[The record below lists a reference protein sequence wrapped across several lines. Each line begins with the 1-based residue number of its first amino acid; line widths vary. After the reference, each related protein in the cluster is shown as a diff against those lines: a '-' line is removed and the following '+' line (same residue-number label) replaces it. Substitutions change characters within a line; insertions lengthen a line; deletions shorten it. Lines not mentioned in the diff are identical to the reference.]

1 MKKLKIISAGLFLA
15 ASLAF
20 LGMRLGFASVPAGTI
35 NRIENAVI
43 WAGSPPAPVTSNT
56 PLPVNASNST
66 NLIVSSTVPYS
77 TDMTSGSLGALN
89 AVFSG
94 EIFGGTGTAQ
104 VRIQGT
110 WSGTITF
117 YKRILTVNSSGSAYV
132 LVPAEAYPVGGGL
145 PATSTTAN
153 GEWNIPLTGLSDR
166 DSIEF
171 EMTSYTSGTAYA
183 AFSPGGTTG
192 IVQAVQPDG
201 ANLNVTPNLGNK
213 PVSSTNPLPVSIPS
227 SSPSATNLTEVNSA
241 AVGITNGLYTVPGRI
256 QVPRFVWSD
265 NKSTIAGINA
275 CLLGNAT
282 STEFVTGIS
291 FDDTALTAGTD
302 SFEISLYSTQASG
315 GTSTA
320 LNPISTND
328 STLYGTGLIYSA
340 APTAGTEK
348 GQLASYFNNAP
359 STISSDTTVEGA
371 YINLASQ
378 PVRINSG
385 QEICIVSGAAGNL
398 MSWNIYGYEVP

>member
-43 WAGSPPAPVTSNT
+43 WAGSPPAPVTSSI
-56 PLPVNASNST
+56 PLPVNASNSN
-66 NLIVSSTVPYS
+66 NLMVSSTVPYS
-77 TDMTSGSLGALN
+77 TDTTSGSLGALN
-89 AVFSG
+89 AAFYG
-94 EIFGGTGTAQ
+94 NIFGGTGTAQ

-117 YKRILTVNSSGSAYV
+117 YKSILTAGPSGSAYV

-166 DSIEF
+166 DNIEL

-201 ANLNVTPNLGNK
+201 ANLNVTPNLGNN
-213 PVSSTNPLPVSIPS
+213 PVSSTNPMPVKQVS
-227 SSPSATNLTEVNSA
+227 SANAPANPNEFYYRVYLS
-241 AVGITNGLYTVPGRI
+241 
-256 QVPRFVWSD
+256 
-265 NKSTIAGINA
+265 STIAGINA
-275 CLLGNAT
+275 CIVPT
-282 STEFVTGIS
+282 SGHTFYVTYAGLQDIE
-291 FDDTALTAGTD
+291 TAGT
-302 SFEISLYSTQASG
+302 SSLLQAVITLGTISG
-315 GTSTA
+315 GTSTTSSMTSVNTT
-320 LNPISTND
+320 L
-328 STLYGTGLIYSA
+328 STLTAPAVNIYTA
-340 APTAGTEK
+340 APSV
-348 GQLASYFNNAP
+348 ASYSNFLPLLNSAP
-359 STISSDTTVEGA
+359 STITSEAQESASRDGTAELPIAAAVSS
-371 YINLASQ
+371 Q
-378 PVRINSG
+378 G
-385 QEICIVSGAAGNL
+385 QEICLEENTAGQ
-398 MSWNIYGYEVP
+398 SATFTIEGYEQ